1 MKRSKNLQDK
11 FMQRMSTRYGVWDKL
26 NQHLFG
32 LLLIGL
38 LIGLFVPMGYGTLL
52 LVIPLIMLYV
62 RFFSKNKE
70 KRYQENRAYQSFIR
84 PLTYQLD
91 KWRYRKV
98 YKFVTCH
105 SCQQKLRVPRNK
117 GQLKV
122 TCPTCHTIHNIKS

>member
-62 RFFSKNKE
+62 RFFPRI
-70 KRYQENRAYQSFIR
+70 KRKDTKKIEHIS
-84 PLTYQLD
+84 L
-91 KWRYRKV
+91 
-98 YKFVTCH
+98 
-105 SCQQKLRVPRNK
+105 S
-117 GQLKV
+117 
-122 TCPTCHTIHNIKS
+122 

>member
-1 MKRSKNLQDK
+1 MKGSKNVQSK
-11 FMQRMSTRYGVWDKL
+11 FMQRMSKRYGMWDKL

-52 LVIPLIMLYV
+52 LLVPLIMLYS

-70 KRYQENRAYQSFIR
+70 KRRQENEAYQALIR
-84 PLTYQLD
+84 PLTYQVD

-98 YKFVTCH
+98 YKFVTCQT
-105 SCQQKLRVPRNK
+105 CRQKLRVPRNK

-122 TCPTCHTIHNIKS
+122 TCPTCQTNHNIKS